1 MAEFKDTYAVDTTS
15 DLSGLD
21 KARGGLDSF
30 AGAAL
35 GAVSAIGGL
44 AVVQSVTG
52 FIGDSITAG
61 FEFEQQL
68 NRIAGATGA
77 TGTELEEMK
86 NIAHD
91 VWEQGFGAAP
101 EEVINAMTQV
111 ANITGATGGE
121 LQALTED
128 ALALSATFGT
138 DVTEST
144 TTAQRIMQ
152 QFGVDGQTAMDMIAF
167 SMQQT
172 GDPSG
177 DLMATIQEFAPVFA
191 EMGYSAQG
199 MFELLQSGNDAGIE
213 SFGKFADGIKEFN
226 IRTLDGSDASEE
238 AYNNLFA
245 TMDSGFTSITE
256 SGTKTFD
263 TYAEL
268 QAGISD
274 GSITMRQV
282 MGQTAEAMQGITD
295 PVERNAIGVALMGS
309 LWEDLGPDILTAMD
323 VAGDGMGDYEGAMDK
338 VKQSTLNAIAPTERF
353 KRSMQ
358 GFISQAVNPL
368 IAAIIEELVPALD
381 SFTAWLK
388 GGGLDGIEEFVSSL
402 IDSLIP
408 IANDVIGFVT
418 ELTQEFIRF
427 VNENPEVIAFVQKV
441 AISLGIA
448 YAAFVS
454 IGAIVATVS
463 GVIGG
468 LGASLGVAAAAI
480 AFILSPIGLLVA
492 AIALL
497 ALAYQTNF
505 LGFRDAVAAAID
517 YIVPKLNELYNWFV
531 STGLP
536 AIQGALNTFVSDV
549 WTPFRDG
556 LGTIW
561 ETVSGGL
568 QSLLNWFVADA
579 LPFIK
584 LAMQIYMDNYI
595 TPLINLLAGIWN
607 AVSVGLLA
615 LGDWFLSTGLPFIKL
630 AVQTLMDNYIT
641 PFISLLAGIYGAV
654 SVGLS
659 LLKNWFTESG
669 LPAMTTKIQEIIDKF
684 NAFRDRANTIW
695 DAISTAMNGMKTN
708 FTEIFAAMISPIQD
722 VIDMVDELINAI
734 SNIDFPDVT
743 PDWVDDIVPGFAA
756 TGLIGAGGQG
766 FAGGSFGG
774 GGSGNNSPL
783 IIQNHLYMDGQEIAI
798 AVDRA
803 RAEMP
808 SNGARPIPLRASIGV
823 R

>member
-86 NIAHD
+86 NIARD
-91 VWEQGFGAAP
+91 VWEQGFGTAP

-111 ANITGATGGE
+111 SNITGTTGEE
-121 LQALTED
+121 LQSLTEG

-138 DVTEST
+138 DVNEST
-144 TTAQRIMQ
+144 RAANQLME
-152 QFGVDGQTAMDMIAF
+152 QFGITGTEAFDIIAGM
-167 SMQQT
+167 MQES
-172 GDPSG
+172 GDPAG
-177 DLMATIQEFAPVFA
+177 DLLDTLQEYGSIFA
-191 EMGYSAQG
+191 EMGLSADEVATQ
-199 MFELLQSGNDAGIE
+199 LTN
-213 SFGKFADGIKEFN
+213 
-226 IRTLDGSDASEE
+226 ASE
-238 AYNNLFA
+238 AGVF
-245 TMDSGFTSITE
+245 GFDKSADAMREFTIRFKEGTDEQAAAWDTLIDKTGDFTFVTEGGLQGSIGSFE
-256 SGTKTFD
+256 
-263 TYAEL
+263 EL
-268 QAGISD
+268 QMAVAE
-274 GSITMRQV
+274 GSITIGDAGDM
-282 MGQTAEAMQGITD
+282 MHDALMSIED
-295 PVERNAIGVALMGS
+295 PVERARLATTLVGTQF
-309 LWEDLGPDILTAMD
+309 EDLGEDILATFD
-323 VAGDGMGDYEGAMDK
+323 QTEVIDDFSGSIDG
-338 VKQSTLNAIAPTERF
+338 VKQSTLNAVSPTEKF

-388 GGGLDGIEEFVSSL
+388 GGGLDSVEEFASSL
-402 IDSLIP
+402 IDNLIP
-408 IANDVIGFVT
+408 IVNDVIGFVT
-418 ELTQEFIRF
+418 ELTQEFSRF
-427 VNENPEVIAFVQKV
+427 VNENPEVVAFVQKV
-441 AISLGIA
+441 AISLGVA
-448 YAAFVS
+448 LAAFL
-454 IGAIVATVS
+454 AIS
-463 GVIGG
+463 GVIATVTSVLGG
-468 LGASLGVAAAAI
+468 LGAGLGVAAAAI

-505 LGFRDAVAAAID
+505 LGFKDAVAAAID

-568 QSLLNWFVADA
+568 QSLFNWFVADA

-641 PFISLLAGIYGAV
+641 PFINLLAGIYGAV

-756 TGLIGAGGQG
+756 TGLIGTGGQG

-774 GGSGNNSPL
+774 GGSGNNSPF

-803 RAEMP
+803 RSEMP
-808 SNGARPIPLRASIGV
+808 SNNSRPIPLRASMGV